1 MTNTE
6 ISDNNPEKELIIDKS
21 ISDNKTKQNSK
32 KNTPQNKKISPK
44 NEKSTK
50 SFDEISNEI
59 FKDLVSKKD
68 SLVKE
73 IKELETKKKEIEKDI
88 ESNFKG
94 QSDNIAKRVKGF
106 QEYLTGA
113 LQNLSQNVEKLEL
126 DSQPIIVK
134 PSPLDEKKEDYSI
147 DNVLS
152 VPALS
157 ETFKPDEQIIKKC
170 FSTFTEQPDFYAEP
184 WKLRRSLDSSD
195 IEIMDD
201 WFFNMGGR
209 GSLESR
215 GSRQKNALLS
225 AGLISIL
232 GELYGDQ
239 FQTLILASQPER
251 LGEWRRILQDSLG
264 LTRDDFGPNSGIV
277 LFERPEGV
285 IERADRLEAN
295 EELPFIIIDAA
306 ETSVEIPI
314 LQFPLWLAFAGS
326 DNEIYDD
333 LELN

>member
-6 ISDNNPEKELIIDKS
+6 ISDNNPEKELIMDKS
-21 ISDNKTKQNSK
+21 ISDDKTKQISK
-32 KNTPQNKKISPK
+32 KNTPQNKKIISK
-44 NEKSTK
+44 NDKSNK

-59 FKDLVSKKD
+59 FKDLVSKKE
-68 SLVKE
+68 SLIIE
-73 IKELETKKKEIEKDI
+73 IKELETKKNELEKDI

-126 DSQPIIVK
+126 VSQPIIVK
-134 PSPLDEKKEDYSI
+134 PSPLDEKKQNNSSN
-147 DNVLS
+147 NVVN

-157 ETFKPDEQIIKKC
+157 ETFKPDENLIKGC

-209 GSLESR
+209 GRL
-215 GSRQKNALLS
+215 KPPFFLVL
-225 AGLISIL
+225 
-232 GELYGDQ
+232 
-239 FQTLILASQPER
+239 LILNNFIFK
-251 LGEWRRILQDSLG
+251 ILSC
-264 LTRDDFGPNSGIV
+264 
-277 LFERPEGV
+277 
-285 IERADRLEAN
+285 
-295 EELPFIIIDAA
+295 FIYTNKFSAIFNMKFI
-306 ETSVEIPI
+306 SHVC
-314 LQFPLWLAFAGS
+314 
-326 DNEIYDD
+326 
-333 LELN
+333 

>member
-6 ISDNNPEKELIIDKS
+6 ISDNNPEKELKIDKS
-21 ISDNKTKQNSK
+21 ISDDKTKQIRK
-32 KNTPQNKKISPK
+32 KNTTQNKKITPK
-44 NEKSTK
+44 YYKSTK

-59 FKDLVSKKD
+59 FRDLFSKKD

-73 IKELETKKKEIEKDI
+73 IKELETKKNELEKDI

-126 DSQPIIVK
+126 VSQPIIVK
-134 PSPLDEKKEDYSI
+134 PSPLDEKKQINSTN
-147 DNVLS
+147 NVVN

-157 ETFKPDEQIIKKC
+157 ETFKPDQEIIKNC
-170 FSTFTEQPDFYAEP
+170 FSSFTEQPDFYAEP
-184 WKLRRSLDSSD
+184 WKLRRSLDTSD

-314 LQFPLWLAFAGS
+314 LQFPLWVAFAGS
-326 DNEIYDD
+326 DYEIYDD
-333 LELN
+333 LDLN

>member
-6 ISDNNPEKELIIDKS
+6 ISDNNPEKELKIDKS
-21 ISDNKTKQNSK
+21 ISDDKTKQISK
-32 KNTPQNKKISPK
+32 KNTTQNKKITPK
-44 NEKSTK
+44 NDKSTK

-59 FKDLVSKKD
+59 FRDLFSKKD

-73 IKELETKKKEIEKDI
+73 IKELETKKNEIEKDI
-88 ESNFKG
+88 ETNFKG

-126 DSQPIIVK
+126 VSQPIIVK
-134 PSPLDEKKEDYSI
+134 PSPLDEKKQVNSTN
-147 DNVLS
+147 NVVN

-157 ETFKPDEQIIKKC
+157 ETFKPDEKIIKDC
-170 FSTFTEQPDFYAEP
+170 FASFTGQPDFYAEP

-306 ETSVEIPI
+306 ETSVEIPVSYTH
-314 LQFPLWLAFAGS
+314 LTLPTRLLV
-326 DNEIYDD
+326 
-333 LELN
+333 